1 MPNNNNQEYFHESRF
16 AQIRNWIMW
25 EMLRGAGYAA
35 AVLLVVL
42 AFILV
47 LVVIS
52 WALPD
57 QARSGLDMLGP
68 VAAFAPPMAG

>member
-1 MPNNNNQEYFHESRF
+1 MAQNKEEYFEESRF

-42 AFILV
+42 GFILA
-47 LVVIS
+47 LIVVS
-52 WALPD
+52 WALPE
-57 QARSGLDMLGP
+57 QARSGLEMLGP